1 MKKGLA
7 TILVIT
13 IAALGCACSKD
24 SKIDSQAE
32 DKAAV
37 ETTTEETNKTEGE
50 ETTTKETS
58 EATTEE
64 TTEETTETTI
74 SSEELY
80 QKYVEEIAIDCVESK
95 ELTGEN
101 AKLFE
106 EPLPLK
112 CTYYYSD
119 DPFEWTAVYLYPSNE
134 DALKDVASLFHESG
148 TDAVEIDGV
157 TVFEFYT
164 DITDIYTYFVVDG
177 CVVTGHMT
185 MGQPES

>member
-1 MKKGLA
+1 MKKVLA
-7 TILVIT
+7 TTLVIT

-37 ETTTEETNKTEGE
+37 ETTTE

-95 ELTGEN
+95 EVTGEN

-134 DALKDVASLFHESG
+134 DALNRYYAAEKNTNNVVWVFQAGMVTEYTIEKF
-148 TDAVEIDGV
+148 EIRNW
-157 TVFEFYT
+157 
-164 DITDIYTYFVVDG
+164 
-177 CVVTGHMT
+177 
-185 MGQPES
+185 QNR